1 MNKNK
6 FNYFFTISFFS
17 LLTILFLTDNSFAA
31 TYTVIEST
39 LCKLLDMLTGTIG
52 KGVAAFAI
60 MFVGISLF
68 MGKVSWGLAISTA
81 LGIGAIF
88 GAAGIVT
95 ALGGGDL
102 NIGECADYK
111 ESDSTADDTTGDTP
125 TGS

>member
-1 MNKNK
+1 MSKN
-6 FNYFFTISFFS
+6 TINNIFS
-17 LLTILFLTDNSFAA
+17 TAFLSLFVMLALTDLSIAA
-31 TYTVIEST
+31 TEYTTLEST
-39 LCKLLDMLTGTIG
+39 LCKMLAMLNGTIG

-88 GAAGIVT
+88 GATGMVT

-102 NIGECADYK
+102 DLDECATAND
-111 ESDSTADDTTGDTP
+111 DSTA
-125 TGS
+125 SSSE

>member
-17 LLTILFLTDNSFAA
+17 LLTILFLTDNSFAEG
-31 TYTVIEST
+31 YTVIEST
-39 LCKLLDMLTGTIG
+39 LCKLLAMLTGTIG

-88 GAAGIVT
+88 GAAGIVK

-102 NIGECADYK
+102 DINACATYEEGE
-111 ESDSTADDTTGDTP
+111 STTDDTTGDTP

>member
-1 MNKNK
+1 MSKN
-6 FNYFFTISFFS
+6 TINNIFS
-17 LLTILFLTDNSFAA
+17 TAFLSLFVMLALTDQSIASE
-31 TYTVIEST
+31 YTTLEST
-39 LCKLLDMLTGTIG
+39 LCKMLAMLNGTIG

-88 GAAGIVT
+88 GATGIVT

-102 NIGECADYK
+102 DIDDCATSNDGET
-111 ESDSTADDTTGDTP
+111 SST
-125 TGS
+125 SE

>member
-1 MNKNK
+1 MSKNK
-6 FNYFFTISFFS
+6 INNIFS
-17 LLTILFLTDNSFAA
+17 TAFLSLFVMLALADQSFA
-31 TYTVIEST
+31 TTTSYTTLEST
-39 LCKLLDMLTGTIG
+39 LCKMLAMLNGTIG

-88 GAAGIVT
+88 GAAGIVS

-102 NIGECADYK
+102 EIEECATAND
-111 ESDSTADDTTGDTP
+111 SD
-125 TGS
+125 